1 MYAMKRLILSIVPA
15 LLITIVSIG
24 NIGGCSSG
32 EVCDFRFNAFFNGS
46 TQAGQD
52 SEWSCENGGVVVF
65 TIAFFGD
72 GTGTRSDAGDFTWE
86 QTKCRALDLDTDSLE
101 SATLDNIDG
110 FIDTIGGSTFGELTF
125 EQTSDDLGDITVV
138 CDYVELVQ

>member
-1 MYAMKRLILSIVPA
+1 MKRLILSIVPA

-24 NIGGCSSG
+24 NIGGCGGG
-32 EVCDFRFNAFFNGS
+32 ETCDFRFNQFYNGS

-52 SEWSCENGGVVVF
+52 SEWECVNGGQVVF

-72 GTGTRSDAGDFTWE
+72 GTGTRSDAGGFTWE
-86 QTKCRALDLDTDSLE
+86 QTKCRALDLNTDSLE
-101 SATLDNIDG
+101 SATLDDIDG
-110 FIDTIGGSTFGELTF
+110 FIDTQGGTTFGEITF
-125 EQTSDDLGDITVV
+125 EQTSDELGDITVV

>member
-32 EVCDFRFNAFFNGS
+32 ETCDFRFNAFYNGS
-46 TQAGQD
+46 TRAGQD
-52 SEWSCENGGVVVF
+52 SEWSCENGGVIVF

-138 CDYVELVQ
+138 CDYVELIQ

>member
-1 MYAMKRLILSIVPA
+1 MKRFILSIVPA
-15 LLITIVSIG
+15 LLITIAAAG

-32 EVCDFRFNAFFNGS
+32 ETCDFRFNEFYNGS
-46 TQAGQD
+46 SRAAQD

-86 QTKCRALDLDTDSLE
+86 QTKCRALNFDTE
-101 SATLDNIDG
+101 SDETGTLDDIDG
-110 FIDTIGGSTFGELTF
+110 FVDTIGGDTFGELTF

-138 CDYVELVQ
+138 CDYVQLLQ

>member
-1 MYAMKRLILSIVPA
+1 MKRLILSIVPA

-24 NIGGCSSG
+24 NVGGCGSG
-32 EVCDFRFNAFFNGS
+32 GGPCDFTFNEFYNGS
-46 TQAGQD
+46 NAAGQD

-86 QTKCRALDLDTDSLE
+86 LTKCRALDLDTDSLE
-101 SATLDNIDG
+101 SATLDDIDG
-110 FIDTIGGSTFGELTF
+110 FIGTQGGNTFGELTF
-125 EQTSDDLGDITVV
+125 EQTSDELGDITVV
-138 CDYVELVQ
+138 CDYVELAQ